1 MKNNEILNSEDT
13 KDFKVKVLKQ
23 KCDYLYKHGKSF
35 TLIKSGSSYELVS
48 NLWNEK
54 AANKVFNT
62 QDLQFIK
69 SVRAYV
75 DKNNVAVDFVDT
87 YYKGED
93 IQYIKVK
100 DYAVGERIEDLVYID
115 INGAYWQ
122 TAHHLGIINDALYTK
137 GLEVSKI
144 VRLAALGSLAKTK
157 DVWKYDGKDLKKAE
171 TIRSSET
178 ENLWFAIC
186 KRVSD
191 VMVEVVNKIGDD
203 FVFYWVD
210 GIYIRDNVKSFNLVN
225 NIFLNRG
232 YTSKFEK
239 VPYIEFNDKGF
250 KVQGVVSTDL
260 KHFSWA
266 NEAQSKSGAK
276 SKPITD
282 YLENKRLLR
291 VMENVLYSKNPRKLK
306 ALRKTDKKNQ
316 AKNNR
321 IDNQ

>member
-1 MKNNEILNSEDT
+1 MKNKEILNSEDT

-48 NLWNEK
+48 SLWNEK
-54 AANKVFNT
+54 AANKVFSP

-69 SVRAYV
+69 SVKSHV
-75 DKNNVAVDFVDT
+75 DKSNVAIDFVDT

-93 IQYIKVK
+93 IQYIKVN
-100 DYAVGERIEDLVYID
+100 DYAVGERIENLVYID

-137 GLEVSKI
+137 GLEVNKI

-171 TIRSSET
+171 TLRSSET

-210 GIYIRDNVKSFNLVN
+210 GIYIRDNVKAFNTVN
-225 NIFLNRG
+225 NIFLDRG

-239 VPYIEFNDKGF
+239 VPYIEFHEKGF
-250 KVQGVVSTDL
+250 DVQGVVKTDL
-260 KHFSWA
+260 KHFSWV
-266 NEAQSKSGAK
+266 NSSNGSGK
-276 SKPITD
+276 KQSKPITD

-291 VMENVLYSKNPRKLK
+291 VMESVLYSKNPKKLK
-306 ALRKTDKKNQ
+306 AIRKAAKKN
-316 AKNNR
+316 
-321 IDNQ
+321 